1 MIKSVVIK
9 NIKNK
14 NIDLSNK
21 LKINH
26 SIDINNTT
34 SSIITIN
41 NKINKII
48 IKNSN
53 NITIYIQKMING
65 FEIDNSDNITIK
77 LLENSIIPLIQLY
90 KSNINLYTYTKD
102 IDNINIIKENSSV
115 KLYIT

>member
-1 MIKSVVIK
+1 MIKSIIIK

-14 NIDLSNK
+14 NIDLTNK

-26 SIDINNTT
+26 SIDINNITNC
-34 SSIITIN
+34 IITIN

-53 NITIYIQKMING
+53 NIIIHIQKMING

-77 LLENSIIPLIQLY
+77 LLENSIIPHIQLY
-90 KSNINLYTYTKD
+90 KSNINIYTHRKD
-102 IDNINIIKENSSV
+102 MDNINIIKENSNV
-115 KLYIT
+115 DLYII

>member
-1 MIKSVVIK
+1 MIKSVIIK

-14 NIDLSNK
+14 NIDLTNK

-26 SIDINNTT
+26 SIDINNITNC
-34 SSIITIN
+34 IITIN

-53 NITIYIQKMING
+53 NIIIYIQKMING
-65 FEIDNSDNITIK
+65 FEIDNSNDITIK

-90 KSNINLYTYTKD
+90 KSNLNLYTYYKD
-102 IDNINIIKENSSV
+102 IDNINIIKENSDVS
-115 KLYIT
+115 LYLT